1 MGVSLLK
8 QQHRITNQAD
18 TFSRFME
25 RSPENNLSRNEHIII
40 DIPRNAAIASSS
52 SSHDRIS
59 NVLEPLQHEE
69 ERPSTVSPMAAP
81 QPATATASSSS
92 SMRSNPRSVRRR
104 RSPLN
109 SGLWISIE
117 LFLTVGQII
126 AAIVVLSLS
135 KHEHPRAP
143 LFTWI
148 VGYACGCVATLPLL
162 YWRYYHSNQASEQ
175 DSGQHRPNLNVA
187 AGPFAF
193 SISRT
198 SEADGRQTNTTSS
211 RGSRYPGFISAAR
224 LKVIVEY
231 FKMALDCFFA
241 VWFVVGN
248 VWIFGGH
255 SSAAEA
261 PNLYRLCLVFL
272 TFSCIGYA
280 MPFILCTTICCCLP
294 CIISILGYRED
305 LTQPRGA
312 TPESIN
318 ALPTHKF
325 KLKKSRSNGDDN
337 GSSTSEG
344 GVVAAGTD
352 NERAI
357 SGEDAVCC
365 ICLAKYANNEE
376 LRELPCSHFF
386 HKECVDKWLKI
397 NASCPLCKSEVGEK
411 NSDLTSQGILTSLSS
426 GENDNHQQQQQ
437 QQRSELRVE
446 NGLANNVI

>member
-1 MGVSLLK
+1 
-8 QQHRITNQAD
+8 
-18 TFSRFME
+18 ME
-25 RSPENNLSRNEHIII
+25 RSADPPQTPNDHII
-40 DIPRNAAIASSS
+40 DIPS

-59 NVLEPLQHEE
+59 NVLEPLQHDDDDV
-69 ERPSTVSPMAAP
+69 ERPSTTTPPIPVS
-81 QPATATASSSS
+81 QPATVSSSS
-92 SMRSNPRSVRRR
+92 SMRSNTRSNRRR

-117 LFLTVGQII
+117 LFLTLGQII

-143 LFTWI
+143 LFAWI

-175 DSGQHRPNLNVA
+175 ESGQHRPNLNVA

-198 SEADGRQTNTTSS
+198 AEGDGRQTSNTPS
-211 RGSRYPGFISAAR
+211 RSRYHGFISAAR
-224 LKVIVEY
+224 LKVFVEY
-231 FKMALDCFFA
+231 FKMGLDCFFA

-325 KLKKSRSNGDDN
+325 KLKKSRSSSGGDDN
-337 GSSTSEG
+337 GSSTGEG

-411 NSDLTSQGILTSLSS
+411 NSDLTSQGVLNSLST
-426 GENDNHQQQQQ
+426 GENENNQQPQ
-437 QQRSELRVE
+437 QQRNEHRAD
-446 NGLANNVI
+446 NGLANSVI

>member
-1 MGVSLLK
+1 MGVSLLN
-8 QQHRITNQAD
+8 QQHRKAH
-18 TFSRFME
+18 TFSTFME
-25 RSPENNLSRNEHIII
+25 RSSDPQTPNDHII
-40 DIPRNAAIASSS
+40 DIPSS

-59 NVLEPLQHEE
+59 NVLEPLQHDDDV
-69 ERPSTVSPMAAP
+69 ERPSTATPPPIPVS
-81 QPATATASSSS
+81 QPATVSSSS
-92 SMRSNPRSVRRR
+92 SVRSNPRSNRRR

-117 LFLTVGQII
+117 LFLTLGQIV

-143 LFTWI
+143 LFAWI

-175 DSGQHRPNLNVA
+175 ESGQHRPNLNVA

-198 SEADGRQTNTTSS
+198 AEGDGRQASNTPS
-211 RGSRYPGFISAAR
+211 RSRYHGFISAAR

-325 KLKKSRSNGDDN
+325 KLKKSRSSGGDDN
-337 GSSTSEG
+337 GSSTGEG

-397 NASCPLCKSEVGEK
+397 NASCPLCKSDVGEK
-411 NSDLTSQGILTSLSS
+411 NSDLTSQGVLNSLSS
-426 GENDNHQQQQQ
+426 GENDNNQQPQQL
-437 QQRSELRVE
+437 QQRNEHRAD
-446 NGLANNVI
+446 NGLANSVV

>member
-1 MGVSLLK
+1 
-8 QQHRITNQAD
+8 
-18 TFSRFME
+18 ME
-25 RSPENNLSRNEHIII
+25 RSSDHVI
-40 DIPRNAAIASSS
+40 DIPSTASS

-59 NVLEPLQHEE
+59 NVLEPLQHET
-69 ERPSTVSPMAAP
+69 PSTAPPHPPLLPVS
-81 QPATATASSSS
+81 QPVATASSSS
-92 SMRSNPRSVRRR
+92 STRSNPRTNRRR

-117 LFLTVGQII
+117 LFLTLGQIV

-143 LFTWI
+143 LFAWI

-175 DSGQHRPNLNVA
+175 ESGQHRPNLNVA

-198 SEADGRQTNTTSS
+198 AEGDGRQGSNTPS
-211 RGSRYPGFISAAR
+211 RSRYHAFISAAR

-325 KLKKSRSNGDDN
+325 KLKKSRSSGGDEN
-337 GSSTSEG
+337 GSSTGEG
-344 GVVAAGTD
+344 GVVAAGTE

-411 NSDLTSQGILTSLSS
+411 NSDLTSQGVLNSLSS
-426 GENDNHQQQQQ
+426 GENDNNQQPQQQQM
-437 QQRSELRVE
+437 RNEHRAD
-446 NGLANNVI
+446 NGLANSVV